1 MLTARHRTNRRSA
14 AFRLASNNFGDKY
27 LIIDD
32 DIVGPVV
39 AGVEDAPP
47 AADGALAWAVIA
59 KPTNTKLQNYKNN
72 ERRGTNAGKQWNTH
86 NIHWVSWIY
95 FVFEAH
101 CILHFKS
108 NRTEKI
114 SKTSFTNYEFRSALA
129 VHIGVLA
136 LGRT

>member
-1 MLTARHRTNRRSA
+1 MLTAHHRTNRRSA
-14 AFRLASNNFGDKY
+14 TFRLASNNFGDKY

-32 DIVGPVV
+32 VVGPVA

-59 KPTNTKLQNYKNN
+59 KPTNTKLQNYKND

-95 FVFEAH
+95 FVFEAY
-101 CILHFKS
+101 CILHFKLS
-108 NRTEKI
+108 NCTFLITPGEHYLHR
-114 SKTSFTNYEFRSALA
+114 
-129 VHIGVLA
+129 
-136 LGRT
+136 